1 MEFKKIQCHKTLKI
15 LKYFVDGKVVTHR
28 EFELKEYKQLLA
40 KRNYN
45 SSLLITDRKTGNY
58 IHTHSIN

>member
-15 LKYFVDGKVVTHR
+15 LKYFVDGRAVTQR
-28 EFELKEYKQLLA
+28 EFELKEYEQLLA

-45 SSLLITDRKTGNY
+45 SSLLRTNRITGNY